1 MISSRRMAAR
11 ITHIVQAVSSA
22 PPIADKVSF
31 LTNRSEYMLPNDG
44 IEQERLDLQ
53 HHSFVVYLDG
63 KLHMA
68 PLDNPRRVLDIGTG
82 TGIWAVDFA
91 HEYPDTT
98 VIGTDLSPIQPEV
111 VPRNLSFEIGD
122 AEEADWGFDL
132 PFDYVH
138 ARAMVTCF
146 QDGRGVLRRAFD
158 NLAPG
163 GYFELQDPCLPM
175 QCDDGTMDGTA
186 LGEWN
191 RLMCEGM
198 LRVGKDLRS
207 NLRWGDYMRDIGFER
222 VTETRGAVAFNTW
235 PKGKKNKLLGA
246 MCCQNL
252 SEGVKSMSLALFTRV
267 LGMDSQQVFDF
278 LEDVKRDLANPKIHA
293 YSVIYIVYGRKPL
306 SYGFPKS
313 RGGSAIDTL

>member
-1 MISSRRMAAR
+1 
-11 ITHIVQAVSSA
+11 
-22 PPIADKVSF
+22 
-31 LTNRSEYMLPNDG
+31 MLPNDG

-53 HHSFVVYLDG
+53 HHCFKVYLDG
-63 KLHMA
+63 GLHMA
-68 PLDNPRRVLDIGTG
+68 PLDYPRRVLDIGTG
-82 TGIWAVDFA
+82 TGIWAVEFA
-91 HEYPDTT
+91 QENPDTT

-111 VPRNLSFEIGD
+111 VPRNLTFEIGD

-132 PFDYVH
+132 PFDYIH

-146 QDGRGVLRRAFD
+146 QDSRAVLERIFD

-186 LGEWN
+186 LQEWN
-191 RLMCEGM
+191 RLLVEGM
-198 LRVGKDLRS
+198 LRAGKDLRD
-207 NLRWGDYMRDIGFER
+207 NLRWGAYMREMGFEG
-222 VTETRGAVAFNTW
+222 VVETKGAVAFNTW

-267 LGMDSQQVFDF
+267 LGMDSHKVMEF
-278 LEDVKRDLANPKIHA
+278 LEDVKRDLANTKIHS
-293 YSVIYIVYGRKPL
+293 YSVVYIVHGKKPL
-306 SYGFPKS
+306 NYSLPKET
-313 RGGSAIDTL
+313 GGS